1 MFKFRYGIL
10 TVATIAA
17 AIVPARAQQSATPPA
32 PAAQADSDNR
42 WRHPAPQ
49 LTS

>member
-17 AIVPARAQQSATPPA
+17 AIVPARAQQPATP
-32 PAAQADSDNR
+32 PAAQADSGQSVA
-42 WRHPAPQ
+42 PAGAAA
-49 LTS
+49 